1 MNKFYNLNNIS
12 NKIKIINNI
21 FLINQKMNKIVIKIM
36 LVHHYKNNN
45 LYNKRVLLK
54 LKNLYN
60 KINNLFL
67 INQEINL
74 LIKYILNHN
83 IRQ

>member
-1 MNKFYNLNNIS
+1 
-12 NKIKIINNI
+12 
-21 FLINQKMNKIVIKIM
+21 M
-36 LVHHYKNNN
+36 LVHHCKNNNLYNKINN

-60 KINNLFL
+60 KINNQFL
-67 INQEINL
+67 ISQEINL